1 MYYVWKIGIKKMTTD
16 YSREGLMNFHT
27 YLANKGLMNSNTVAA
42 RKAAANKMLAVLDEV
57 EAKDLRA
64 VDLDAVASRFFNL
77 NKNEFTPDS
86 LTTYKSRLKSAVDDF
101 IKHTDNPASFKP
113 QASKTRNLSVAK
125 PDTANKNGTENTN
138 QKGNNSNSQQ
148 YDNSFPIPI
157 RDGIQVKLVGIP
169 ADLTRREAQKISN
182 VVMALSLPDD
192 DSKV

>member
-1 MYYVWKIGIKKMTTD
+1 MTSD

-42 RKAAANKMLAVLDEV
+42 RKAAANKMLAVLDEND
-57 EAKDLRA
+57 AKDLRT
-64 VDLDAVASRFFNL
+64 VDLDVVASRFFNL

-86 LTTYKSRLKSAVDDF
+86 LTTYKSRLKSAVEDF

-113 QASKTRNLSVAK
+113 QASKTRIQLATRADV
-125 PDTANKNGTENTN
+125 ANKNGPENVN
-138 QKGNNSNSQQ
+138 QKFNSPNSQQ

-157 RDGIQVKLVGIP
+157 REGILVKLVGIP

-182 VVMALSLPDD
+182 VVMALAQPDD
-192 DSKV
+192 DSNG